1 MAGCAGFEVEGPA
14 VIGANDATVFNHALT
29 EGSTTVWAVVVE
41 DNDLA
46 FETGDAEAASGSFS
60 DLAFFRQIA
69 FITDSNHLAHGD
81 ASLELLHPKRLREM
95 QVREAIR

>member
-1 MAGCAGFEVEGPA
+1 MRGGSGLQIESPA
-14 VIGANDATVFNHALT
+14 VIRADHAAVFDHALAQGAIAMRT
-29 EGSTTVWAVVVE
+29 GIIEH
-41 DNDLA
+41 DDLA
-46 FETGDAEAASGSFS
+46 FEAGDAEAASGSFS